1 MAEWFEELDNTS
13 RFYLTAILVVSSYV
27 AALLLFAWATGN
39 AVALVMMN
47 FSDNTLFLANVL
59 AVLAS
64 LVAGFLFS
72 ARCCK
77 KKKPDKAFEFI
88 AGVLTDDEKRLLAE
102 VKAAKAITQ
111 DSLVF
116 RLGWSRAKASTVLSN
131 LDHKRLVV
139 RERSGKT
146 YRVYLSDYYEKMA

>member
-1 MAEWFEELDNTS
+1 MVKWLEELDNVS
-13 RFYLTAILVVSSYV
+13 RFYLTAIVVVTAYILASLV
-27 AALLLFAWATGN
+27 FAFVTGR

-47 FSDNTLFLANVL
+47 FSDNLLFLANVL
-59 AVLAS
+59 AVLFS
-64 LVAGFLFS
+64 LGVGFVFS
-72 ARCCK
+72 VFCWRM
-77 KKKPDKAFEFI
+77 KKPGKAFEFI
-88 AGVLTDDEKRLLAE
+88 VGVLTDDEKRLLAE

-131 LDHKRLVV
+131 LDRKRLVV

-146 YRVYLSDYYEKMA
+146 YKVYLSDYYEKMA

>member
-1 MAEWFEELDNTS
+1 MAKWLEELDNVS
-13 RFYLTAILVVSSYV
+13 RFYLTAIIVV
-27 AALLLFAWATGN
+27 AAYIVAILVFAFATGR

-47 FSDNTLFLANVL
+47 FSDNLLFLANAL

-64 LVAGFLFS
+64 LGVGFLFS
-72 ARCCK
+72 VRCCK

-131 LDHKRLVV
+131 LDRKRLVV

-146 YRVYLSDYYEKMA
+146 YKVYLSDYYEKLA